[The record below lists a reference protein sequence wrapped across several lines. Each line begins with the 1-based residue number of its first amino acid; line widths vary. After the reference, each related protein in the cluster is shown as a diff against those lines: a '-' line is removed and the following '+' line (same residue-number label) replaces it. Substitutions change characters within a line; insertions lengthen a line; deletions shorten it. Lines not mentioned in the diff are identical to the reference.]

1 MVEIRPKKKKKNST
15 IQYDLIY
22 VKLEL
27 MQTNDMSVWND
38 SSDRLWGM
46 GMGGGWELGQSM
58 REDYKRVQ
66 ETFAL
71 YDGHIHYVDHGV
83 RFTGIYM
90 SQNLHVESEKP
101 NFKNKQSRMV
111 VIKDFGGGGVL
122 EMLFKGINLQVGDQF
137 WRFNA

>member
-1 MVEIRPKKKKKNST
+1 M
-15 IQYDLIY
+15 
-22 VKLEL
+22 
-27 MQTNDMSVWND
+27 MQTNDMSDWND

-66 ETFAL
+66 ETFAV

-83 RFTGIYM
+83 GFTGIYM

-101 NFKNKQSRMV
+101 NFKNRVEWWLSRTL
-111 VIKDFGGGGVL
+111 GVEEQQRCCL
-122 EMLFKGINLQVGDQF
+122 RV
-137 WRFNA
+137 